1 MYCTNC
7 GNALRDTDLFC
18 SKCGHK
24 VGEQAHETPEPREEI
39 VYNRPYTEKPKPK
52 REEEPEEEFFFRKPE
67 TGPDPVRLEAA
78 RRSVEKAAKP
88 VEEDFVWNV
97 HQFPKGETRPTE
109 DVDFQWNLDRPPQ
122 PSGRGLEA
130 DPENRF
136 HTYNKSREEF
146 QQLLDR
152 EYLRTNRASDRVSS
166 GFIPPLPNEKPPI
179 EDQFDPVSH
188 VQEMEREREAL
199 EQSPTENPWEEELY
213 DEERRKF
220 NTMELRRDLLQVG
233 LDENAKTQIIEKI
246 KYGGDDYQNASDDF
260 DIKKTQFVQK
270 SRNPEP
276 GYSNEED
283 YETVASYQNT
293 YQGASPQPEMAGASE
308 MPEVAE
314 ARLLKPLHPTPPTI
328 LPTGGDSE
336 KPSDE
341 KIGTPPKPA
350 DGGVSQEVSHTEQV
364 LTGGTP
370 EDSTTV
376 LPTEEKPDV
385 DQRLA
390 KLWDTDTAPVPVAS
404 IPSQMSHAQ
413 TSHILI
419 PDDGGDDF
427 YQEEEKRRGGFFGKF
442 VIAIIIVVLILE
454 GSILGLRHFAPESEA
469 TTKVNEVILVF
480 QQWIETTFFD

>member
-67 TGPDPVRLEAA
+67 PGPDPARLEAA

-88 VEEDFVWNV
+88 VDEDFVWNV
-97 HQFPKGETRPTE
+97 HQFPKGEARPTE
-109 DVDFQWNLDRPPQ
+109 DVDFQWNLDRPSQ

-152 EYLRTNRASDRVSS
+152 EYLRTNRESERASS
-166 GFIPPLPNEKPPI
+166 GFIPPLPNEQPPI
-179 EDQFDPVSH
+179 EDRFDPVSH

-199 EQSPTENPWEEELY
+199 QQYPAEDPWEKELY

-246 KYGGDDYQNASDDF
+246 KYGGDDYQSTSDDF

-276 GYSNEED
+276 KYPNEEG
-283 YETVASYQNT
+283 YETVASDDNAYQE
-293 YQGASPQPEMAGASE
+293 AISQPEMPE
-308 MPEVAE
+308 MPVGEE
-314 ARLLKPLHPTPPTI
+314 ARPLKPLHPTPPTI
-328 LPTGGDSE
+328 LPTGGDSD
-336 KPSDE
+336 KPSVE
-341 KIGTPPKPA
+341 GNVTPPQPV
-350 DGGVSQEVSHTEQV
+350 DGRMGQDASYAEQGT
-364 LTGGTP
+364 TGEIP
-370 EDSTTV
+370 EEHITV
-376 LPTEEKPDV
+376 APSEETPDV
-385 DQRLA
+385 DQKLA
-390 KLWDTDTAPVPVAS
+390 KLWDTNTAPVPVAS

-413 TSHILI
+413 TSSTLI
-419 PDDGGDDF
+419 PDDGDDDF
-427 YQEEEKRRGGFFGKF
+427 YQDEEKRRGGFFGKF